1 MNEQAEK
8 SGVAFVDVLKIALAA
23 AALLGGV
30 VAYYW
35 FKDEAQVLRVLMV
48 LGGLIAGLALL
59 VWSAPGREL
68 WAYVQS
74 SRVEL
79 RKMVWPTRQETW
91 RTTLVVFVFVMALA
105 VFFWIVDMGLAWGA
119 RHVTGQGG

>member
-8 SGVAFVDVLKIALAA
+8 SGVAFVDAFKLVLAA
-23 AALLGGV
+23 AALVGGL

-35 FKDEAQVLRVLMV
+35 FGNEPQVVRVLMV
-48 LGGLIAGLALL
+48 LAGLIAGLVLL
-59 VWSAPGREL
+59 YWSAPGREL
-68 WAYVQS
+68 WTYVQA

-91 RTTLVVFVFVMALA
+91 RTTLVVFLFVMALG
-105 VFFWIVDMGLAWGA
+105 VFFWVIDWVLAKGM
-119 RHVTGQGG
+119 RFVTGQGA